1 LIRILRDSFFHMP
14 PGNRIGRHVATGG
27 YVVNVGRYS
36 LGDCY
41 HPNGLAFLE
50 AELAD
55 EYSFANLQEPYSAAS
70 LSGADILLITNPDY
84 PLYQGASPHRWTPE
98 DVDALLAFVERG
110 GGVLLM
116 VNSFLSRPDF
126 WEENFDLERVN
137 MLFKRLGVQW
147 DDNFMSDDSII
158 EPAQSG
164 SQCVGYGQGG
174 RVLQGRRLPDGAE
187 PLLTYQGNIYGFLI
201 RVGVGKLAVLGDT
214 GMMSNGLVCFPGF
227 ENTAF
232 MRDVLDRIRPAW
244 CGGNPPQMACLK
256 HWHISAAP
264 SANGLNETT
273 LRALRPKA
281 TWRIDHHY
289 RHLVWEEPAQCVASE
304 VAQTCLPLD
313 LGRIAEQDLVEIP
326 LHWVKLDGD
335 LSGPVV
341 PIRLRV
347 HRRQNDHG
355 TELHILGRTVS
366 RDLNWSELCQN
377 EAFLSNAGRLTEA
390 HVVFEARI
398 LLDRAHAL
406 RSARWQQ
413 GQIFYAQSAQSLH
426 YGYEIVL
433 SSASGVISPIAQV

>member
-1 LIRILRDSFFHMP
+1 MIRILRDSFFHMP
-14 PGNRIGRHVATGG
+14 PGNRVGPQVATGG

-55 EYSFANLQEPYSAAS
+55 AYTFADMHGPYAAGS

-84 PLYQGASPHRWTPE
+84 PLYQGASPHRWTPD
-98 DVDALLAFVERG
+98 DVDALMAFLERG

-137 MLFKRLGVQW
+137 LLFKRLGVQW

-164 SQCVGYGQGG
+164 TQCVGYGQGG
-174 RVLQGRRLPDGAE
+174 RVMGGRLPSGAE
-187 PLLTYQGNIYGFLI
+187 PILTYQGNVYGFLVQ
-201 RVGVGKLAVLGDT
+201 VGAGKLVVLGDT

-232 MRDVLDRIRPAW
+232 MRGVFDRIRPAW
-244 CGGNPPQMACLK
+244 CDANLPQMGCLK

-264 SANGLNETT
+264 SSTGLKDTT
-273 LRALRPKA
+273 LRALRPDA
-281 TWRIDHHY
+281 NWMVDHHY
-289 RHLVWEEPAQCVASE
+289 RHLVWEGPVQRATPEAARQI
-304 VAQTCLPLD
+304 LPID
-313 LGRIAEQDLVEIP
+313 LGVIGDQNLVEIP
-326 LHWVKLDGD
+326 LQWVKLDDD
-335 LSGPVV
+335 LPGPAIPV
-341 PIRLRV
+341 RLHV
-347 HRRQNDHG
+347 HRRQEDQRI
-355 TELHILGRTVS
+355 ELHVLGRAVS
-366 RDLNWSELCQN
+366 RQLAWSDICQN
-377 EAFLSNAGRLTEA
+377 EVFLSSAGRLVEA
-390 HVVFEARI
+390 HVVVEARI
-398 LLDRAHAL
+398 LLDPAHTL

-413 GQIFYAQSAQSLH
+413 GQIFYAQSPQSLH

-433 SSASGVISPIAQV
+433 NSASGVISPVAEA